1 MQSALSPTIACA
13 AGVLAVLFTGPAAFA
28 ACPLDLAI
36 YGDAESE
43 AGIDFRPTMDSAT
56 VTNSFKMV
64 LDKGVV
70 CLLYTSP
77 SPRDG
82 LLSRMPSSA

>member
-1 MQSALSPTIACA
+1 M
-13 AGVLAVLFTGPAAFA
+13 AGSLAVLAAGHEAHA
-28 ACPLDLAI
+28 ACPLELAV

-56 VTNSFKMV
+56 VTNSFKML

-70 CLLYTSP
+70 L
-77 SPRDG
+77 DG
-82 LLSRMPSSA
+82 IV